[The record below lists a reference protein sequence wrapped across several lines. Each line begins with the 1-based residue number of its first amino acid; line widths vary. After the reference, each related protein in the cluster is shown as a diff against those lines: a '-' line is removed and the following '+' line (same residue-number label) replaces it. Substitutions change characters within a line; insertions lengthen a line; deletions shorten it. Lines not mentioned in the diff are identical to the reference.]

1 MSINKNYAVFGLGRY
16 GSAVAAELIENGA
29 DVIAVDMNPKK
40 VEEKVKDFPFCKC
53 ADITDK
59 ETLLQLGIDDTYTVI
74 IAMSGELEASVIAT
88 MLCKEA
94 GVENVIVKCACE
106 THRRI
111 FEKVG
116 ADTVI
121 LPESE
126 SGKRLAKNLLC
137 RGFIDIAD
145 ISDSVSVIETNVI
158 SEWDGKTL
166 TELDLR
172 KKYGINVIA
181 VRSGE
186 ETQMVVNPGLVLSS
200 EMKLVVVADKKV
212 IAKMLKRK

>member
-1 MSINKNYAVFGLGRY
+1 MGINTNYAVFGLGRY

-29 DVIAVDMNPKK
+29 DVIAVDINPKT
-40 VEEKVKDFPFCKC
+40 VEEKIKDFPVCKC
-53 ADITDK
+53 ADVTDK
-59 ETLLQLGIDDTYTVI
+59 EAIVQLGIDETYTVI
-74 IAMSGELEASVIAT
+74 VAMSGGLEASVMTT

-94 GVENVIVKCACE
+94 GVKNVIVKCACE
-106 THRRI
+106 MHRKI

-121 LPESE
+121 LPEKE
-126 SGKRLAKNLLC
+126 SGIRLAKNLLSS
-137 RGFIDIAD
+137 GFIDIAD
-145 ISDSVSVIETNVI
+145 ISDSVSVVETEVI
-158 SEWDGKTL
+158 DAWCGKTL

-172 KKYGINVIA
+172 KKHGINVIA

-186 ETQMVVNPGLVLSS
+186 ETQMVVNPGLVLTS